1 VNYEGRKNKKMEKI
15 LKEDLNQIVYEK
27 LKKVARAKTIIT
39 YSELGRTIGLG
50 GHDPKLW
57 RMLDEVNRYEHQQGR
72 PMLSVVVN
80 IYEKNAPGEGFFKL
94 AHQLSVH
101 QGSNDDEFFNSELCK
116 VYDYWSS
123 H

>member
-1 VNYEGRKNKKMEKI
+1 MEKI

-39 YSELGRTIGLG
+39 YGKIGTIIGLG

-80 IYEKNAPGEGFFKL
+80 NEKNAPGDGFFKL
-94 AHQLSVH
+94 ARELGVY
-101 QGSNDDEFFNSELCK
+101 QGSNDDEFFNNELCK
-116 VYDYWSS
+116 VYEYWSS
-123 H
+123 R

>member
-1 VNYEGRKNKKMEKI
+1 MEKI

-39 YSELGRTIGLG
+39 YGELGTIIGLG

-57 RMLDEVNRYEHQQGR
+57 RMLDEVNRYEHQQGH
-72 PMLSVVVN
+72 PMLSAVVN
-80 IYEKNAPGEGFFKL
+80 ILEKNAPGEGFFNL
-94 AHQLSVH
+94 ARDLDVY
-101 QGSNDDEFFNSELCK
+101 QGSNEDEFFNSELHK
-116 VYDYWSS
+116 IHNYWSS